1 LSNRTIIE
9 ISHDYARDI
18 EARPDVFLH
27 KLLCYLRS
35 TNQDD
40 RQDLKSFGVNIVGTA
55 HHTDERVVTINGR
68 EYVL

>member
-1 LSNRTIIE
+1 MSNRTIIE
-9 ISHDYARDI
+9 ISHDYAGDI

-40 RQDLKSFGVNIVGTA
+40 RQDLKSFGVNIIGTA
-55 HHTDERVVTINGR
+55 HHSEKRIVAING
-68 EYVL
+68 EETVL